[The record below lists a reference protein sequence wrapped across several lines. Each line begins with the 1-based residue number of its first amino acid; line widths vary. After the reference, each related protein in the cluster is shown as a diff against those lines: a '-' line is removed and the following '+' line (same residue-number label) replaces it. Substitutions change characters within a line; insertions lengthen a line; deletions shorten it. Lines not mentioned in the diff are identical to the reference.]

1 MDSIKVG
8 CKKYSPGE
16 VQSSPNEQ
24 CFQQHSIQKLENQSE
39 KSNKKKV
46 QFNFHPSTFEQQA
59 FENTEYNHFG
69 TVRSQKS
76 VFEDY
81 DPSSSTINIVATK

>member
-1 MDSIKVG
+1 MDSIKVE
-8 CKKYSPGE
+8 CKKRSPDQ
-16 VQSSPNEQ
+16 VQFSPNKQ
-24 CFQQHSIQKLENQSE
+24 CFQQHSIQKLEKQSE
-39 KSNKKKV
+39 KSNRKKV
-46 QFNFHPSTFEQQA
+46 HFNFHPSTFEQQA

-81 DPSSSTINIVATK
+81 DPSSSTINIVATE

>member
-1 MDSIKVG
+1 MDSIKVE
-8 CKKYSPGE
+8 CKKRSPDQ
-16 VQSSPNEQ
+16 VQFSPNKQ
-24 CFQQHSIQKLENQSE
+24 CFQQHSIQKSKLG
-39 KSNKKKV
+39 KSDKKKV

-81 DPSSSTINIVATK
+81 DPSSSTINIVATE